1 MNLKQQLNTKPN
13 LQKHLF
19 ERGYLITDDDY
30 SGALHDYPFYGNWK
44 EYVFGDYRFY
54 VYQTVSAFFQQIGNR
69 TFFLIGHAYN
79 PYTME
84 PDENKLLQYIGKAYG
99 TDAYFE
105 RLDEL
110 TGLFIFGSVC
120 GKCIEFT
127 VDASGMQYGC

>member
-1 MNLKQQLNTKPN
+1 MNLKQQLNKKPN

-69 TFFLIGHAYN
+69 TFFLIGHAYD
-79 PYTME
+79 PYNME
-84 PDENKLLQYIGKAYG
+84 PDENKLLQYIGG
-99 TDAYFE
+99 DAVWLLRHRTRETVYFVTYAPDW
-105 RLDEL
+105 R
-110 TGLFIFGSVC
+110 F
-120 GKCIEFT
+120 
-127 VDASGMQYGC
+127 MQS